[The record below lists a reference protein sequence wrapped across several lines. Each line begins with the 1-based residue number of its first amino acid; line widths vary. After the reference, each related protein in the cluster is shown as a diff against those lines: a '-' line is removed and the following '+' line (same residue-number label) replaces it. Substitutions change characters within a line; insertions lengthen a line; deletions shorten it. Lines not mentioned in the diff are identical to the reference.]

1 MKQDDNILDKLNRND
16 GMTVPEGYFADFARR
31 MEAELPMRPELLN
44 PMESQ
49 PRTWWQRLR
58 PYAYMAA
65 MFAGVWCMLK
75 MFTMLTST
83 SLQPLETNPTMADA
97 FSNDTFVNEYVIPDV
112 NQWALYDSLMYEGLT
127 PESLL
132 DTAEMF
138 MVADPIPSDIN
149 E

>member
-1 MKQDDNILDKLNRND
+1 MVAASASI
-16 GMTVPEGYFADFARR
+16 
-31 MEAELPMRPELLN
+31 
-44 PMESQ
+44 
-49 PRTWWQRLR
+49 RLYGR
-58 PYAYMAA
+58 HVC
-65 MFAGVWCMLK
+65 GVWCMLK

-112 NQWALYDSLMYEGLT
+112 NQWDLYDSLMYEGLT